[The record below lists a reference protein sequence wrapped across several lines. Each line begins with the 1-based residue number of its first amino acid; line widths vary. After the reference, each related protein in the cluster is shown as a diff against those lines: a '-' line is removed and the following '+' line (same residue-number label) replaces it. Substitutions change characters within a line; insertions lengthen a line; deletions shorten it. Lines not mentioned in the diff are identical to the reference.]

1 MGGRLLL
8 LLGVSLL
15 FAGCAA
21 PMTMGEIRAV
31 KPNCAHI
38 DKQIATLERE
48 KAQNDQRI
56 LAGVQSVAPALAA
69 LNIIGGTYGT
79 NVSIATGNWARAI
92 DSKLVELRRAKK
104 RC

>member
-1 MGGRLLL
+1 MHRGLPAYCLSLLL
-8 LLGVSLL
+8 
-15 FAGCAA
+15 AGCAT
-21 PMTMGEIRAV
+21 PMTMREIDAV
-31 KPNCAHI
+31 QPNCARI
-38 DKQIATLERE
+38 DKQIATLEQE
-48 KAQNDQRI
+48 KAQNDQRV

-92 DSKLVELRRAKK
+92 DRKLAALRRAKK

>member
-1 MGGRLLL
+1 MRWLGRLLIGL
-8 LLGVSLL
+8 SLVL
-15 FAGCAA
+15 ASCAT
-21 PMTMGEIRAV
+21 PMTMREIDAV
-31 KPNCAHI
+31 KPSCARI

-79 NVSIATGNWARAI
+79 NVSIATGAWAKAI
-92 DSKLVELRRAKK
+92 DRKLIELRRAKA